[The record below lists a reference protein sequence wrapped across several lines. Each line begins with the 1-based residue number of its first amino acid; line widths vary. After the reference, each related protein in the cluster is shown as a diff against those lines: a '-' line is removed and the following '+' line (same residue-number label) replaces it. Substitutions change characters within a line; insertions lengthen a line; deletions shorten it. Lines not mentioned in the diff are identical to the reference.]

1 MELAKAYDPKEAEEN
16 HYKRWETSGFFAP
29 EINKNPDAEAFSI
42 VIPPPNVTGSLHMG
56 HALQHT
62 LMDALVRW
70 KRMLGY
76 RTLFLVGTDHAG
88 ISTQLMVTRQLKKE
102 EHKTPQDI
110 GREIFTEKVWEWKHK
125 YGGEITRQIRREGL
139 SVDWSRERFTMDE
152 NLSKAVREVFV
163 RLYDEGWIYRGTR
176 IVNWCPKDKT
186 VLSDLEVKEEKVKDG
201 KLYYLRYPIKSSPP
215 FKGGVDAASADGVV
229 LSLSTD
235 STSVDANVENH
246 PPAKAVPLLRNE
258 GSFVVVATTRP
269 ETMLGDTAVA
279 VNPDDK
285 RYKDLIGKTIALA
298 LTNREI
304 PIIADEYVESEFGT
318 GAVKITPAHD
328 PNDWEIGERHG
339 LEKLVIMNEDATM
352 NAAAGP
358 DFEGL
363 DRYDARAKVI
373 ERFAELGLLEKIED
387 YDATLPHCERC
398 KTVIEPLLSE
408 QWFVKMDEMRDLALK
423 LMNEENLPHF
433 FPEVPHKKVYMA
445 WLENLRDWTISRQL
459 WWGHQIPAWYDAAG
473 NTYVARTKE
482 EAFEQAGTTDL
493 KQDEDVLDTW
503 FSSALWPFSTL
514 GWTGGEAG
522 GQLAV
527 GSRQGADS
535 LPTADCQLPTDLET
549 FYPTN
554 VLITGRDII
563 FLWVS
568 RMVMEGLKF
577 LDKKPFDDVVIT
589 GTVLD
594 KNGQRMSKTKGNGID
609 PLDVFERYGVDATRM
624 TLAGSATGMDFAWR
638 DEKVESYRNFANKIW
653 NATRFCLMNSDG
665 AAVDPSCIIFDATT
679 QSREDAKGSI
689 SLTDRWIVSR
699 LNKTAKAVNH
709 ALTTYQFHE
718 AVQLL
723 YHFFWDDFCDW
734 YIELVKDEITG
745 TQAPLP
751 AGMLPHPDAMN
762 IAEHHHAAGSGVAGR
777 GACVPAR
784 TRILTI
790 LEQAL
795 RMLHPFMP
803 YLTEELWQKLPG
815 VSSSLHNAAYSD
827 AEQTIMLVDF
837 PVGDDAMI
845 DEQAESEMAAV
856 IELITKVRNI
866 RAEMNISTSIRVPIH
881 IAADLAM
888 QRIFAANEPQIVK
901 LARAEKV
908 VISSALNVPK
918 ASAKAVLAGN
928 VSVAIPFQ
936 DLIDFEKERERLNNQ
951 TAKLTEEKTRL
962 DAQLSNANFIE
973 RAPAEKVQE
982 LRDRQGDLD
991 TQISTLNNNLGALN

>member
-16 HYKRWETSGFFAP
+16 HYKRWEESGFFAP
-29 EINKNPDAEAFSI
+29 EINSDPNAEPYSI

-62 LMDALVRW
+62 LMDALTRW
-70 KRMLGY
+70 KRMCGY
-76 RTLFLVGTDHAG
+76 RTLFLVGVDHAG

-110 GREIFTEKVWEWKHK
+110 GREAFTAKVWEWKHK
-125 YGGEITRQIRREGL
+125 YGGEITRQIRKEGL
-139 SVDWSRERFTMDE
+139 SVDWSRERFTMEE

-163 RLYDEGWIYRGTR
+163 RLYEEGWIYRGTR

-186 VLSDLEVKEEKVKDG
+186 VLSDLEVKEEKAKDG
-201 KLYYLRYPIKSSPP
+201 KLYYLKYPVN
-215 FKGGVDAASADGVV
+215 GGGTV
-229 LSLSTD
+229 T
-235 STSVDANVENH
+235 
-246 PPAKAVPLLRNE
+246 
-258 GSFVVVATTRP
+258 VATTRP

-279 VNPDDK
+279 VNPDDE
-285 RYKDLIGKTIALA
+285 RYKDLIGKTVALP

-339 LEKLVIMNEDATM
+339 LEKLVIMEPDATM
-352 NAAAGP
+352 SAAAGA

-373 ERFAELGLLEKIED
+373 EKFEELGLLEKIED

-423 LMNEENLPHF
+423 LMHDEGLPHF
-433 FPEVPHKKVYMA
+433 FPAVPHTKVYTS

-459 WWGHQIPAWYDAAG
+459 WWGHQIPAWYDDAG
-473 NTYVARTKE
+473 NTYVARTSE
-482 EAFEQAGTTDL
+482 EAYEQAGTQNL
-493 KQDEDVLDTW
+493 RQDEDVLDTW

-514 GWTGGEAG
+514 GWTGAEPPASAG
-522 GQLAV
+522 GTDVDTNAASMPPAHAG
-527 GSRQGADS
+527 GSAS
-535 LPTADCQLPTDLET
+535 DLDT

-568 RMVMEGLKF
+568 RMVMTGMKF
-577 LDKKPFDDVVIT
+577 IEQKPFDDVVIT

-609 PLDVFERYGVDATRM
+609 PLDVFERFGVDATRM

-653 NATRFCLMNSDG
+653 NATRFCLMNVSEQE
-665 AAVDPSCIIFDATT
+665 AVSGE
-679 QSREDAKGSI
+679 QSAEELLTANGSPLT
-689 SLTDRWIVSR
+689 SLADRWIVSR
-699 LNKTAKAVNH
+699 LNKTAIAVNR
-709 ALTTYQFHE
+709 AFETYQFHE

-734 YIELVKDEITG
+734 YIELVKDAIVAE
-745 TQAPLP
+745 PP
-751 AGMLPHPDAMN
+751 ALAGGKNVAN
-762 IAEHHHAAGSGVAGR
+762 KAGSMPPAYAG
-777 GACVPAR
+777 GSASAAR

-803 YLTEELWQKLPG
+803 YLTEELWLKLPG
-815 VSSSLHNAAYSD
+815 VSNALHHEAYKTAPPS
-827 AEQTIMLVDF
+827 IMLASF
-837 PVGDDAMI
+837 PTGDAAAI
-845 DEQAESEMAAV
+845 DEAAEAEMSAV
-856 IELITKVRNI
+856 IDLITKVRNI
-866 RAEMNISTSIRVPIH
+866 RAEMNIPSAIKFTVH
-881 IAADLAM
+881 IAADAAM
-888 QRIFAANEPQIVK
+888 QSVFRANEAQILK
-901 LARAEKV
+901 LAKAENL
-908 VISSALNVPK
+908 VIADALDVPR
-918 ASAKAVLAGN
+918 ASAKAVTNDA
-928 VSVAIPFQ
+928 AIAVPLEG
-936 DLIDFEKERERLNNQ
+936 LIDFDVERTRLSNQ
-951 TAKLTEEKTRL
+951 IAKLTEEKDRL
-962 DAQLSNANFIE
+962 AGQLRNANFVD

-982 LRDRQGDLD
+982 LRDRFAELEK
-991 TQISTLNNNLGALN
+991 QIETLNNNLEALN